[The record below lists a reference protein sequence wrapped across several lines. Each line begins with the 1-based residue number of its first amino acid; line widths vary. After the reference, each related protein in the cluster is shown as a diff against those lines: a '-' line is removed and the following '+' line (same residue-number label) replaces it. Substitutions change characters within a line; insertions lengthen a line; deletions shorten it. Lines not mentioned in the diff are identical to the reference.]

1 MLQTRLLS
9 AAFRPRPLV
18 TTVTFR
24 MNALHTRAS
33 ANKNAFFRTGLLASS
48 IKAVPKNKAAFV
60 AGSPVLMALRRT
72 ITTDADVVTPASKSE
87 AWKRLGVAAAVV
99 LGAAVGTNAILNRE
113 TRDAL
118 STAERSYLNE
128 SFRYMG
134 GGLAIVAATARLMF
148 KNGFAVRVMS
158 ANPSERSYLNE
169 SFRYM
174 GGGLAIVAAAT
185 RLVFKNGFAIRVM
198 SANPWAVL
206 GLSLVGGIGTI
217 LGVFYTPPENTLLK
231 HTFWIGFNVCQAATL
246 SPLFFFNPAI
256 LSRAALYTAGVIGS
270 LAYATANNDTYLY
283 MGGPLLAGLTVVAL
297 SSLAPLALPLD
308 VRGLA
313 IAEAI
318 SLYGG
323 LAVFSGFVLFDTQKI
338 LAHTRAAEAGLLE
351 SPLL

>member
-48 IKAVPKNKAAFV
+48 MKAVPKNKAAFV
-60 AGSPVLMALRRT
+60 AGSPILMAFRRT

-158 ANPSERSYLNE
+158 ANP
-169 SFRYM
+169 
-174 GGGLAIVAAAT
+174 
-185 RLVFKNGFAIRVM
+185 
-198 SANPWAVL
+198 WAVL

-217 LGVFYTPPENTLLK
+217 LGVFYTPPENSLLK
-231 HTFWIGFNVCQAATL
+231 HTFWVGFNVCQAATL

-270 LAYATANNDTYLY
+270 LAYVGATAKNETYLY

-297 SSLAPLALPLD
+297 SSLAPLALPLG

-313 IAEAI
+313 VAEAI

-338 LAHTRAAEAGLLE
+338 LAHARAAEAGLVPRDPVRESIALE
-351 SPLL
+351 LDFINIFIRMVQILMMSQGGGRRK

>member
-9 AAFRPRPLV
+9 ATFRPRPLV

-113 TRDAL
+113 TREAL

-148 KNGFAVRVMS
+148 KNGFAVRVM
-158 ANPSERSYLNE
+158 A
-169 SFRYM
+169 
-174 GGGLAIVAAAT
+174 
-185 RLVFKNGFAIRVM
+185 
-198 SANPWAVL
+198 ANPWAVL

-231 HTFWIGFNVCQAATL
+231 HTFWVGFNVCQAATL

-270 LAYATANNDTYLY
+270 LAYVGATAKNETYLY

-297 SSLAPLALPLD
+297 SSLAPLALPLG

-313 IAEAI
+313 VAEAV

-338 LAHTRAAEAGLLE
+338 LAHARAAEAGLVPRDPVRESIALE
-351 SPLL
+351 LDFINIL